1 MLAISTN
8 YRTHQ
13 RKRVYNCPTLDWDI
27 MSKNLQSTDI
37 KDLSITMHQNNIIK
51 PMETEYKA
59 DLLKQGIATVLLNQQ
74 KKLTYFLSTSKK
86 NTKTTK

>member
-37 KDLSITMHQNNIIK
+37 KDLSITMQ
-51 PMETEYKA
+51 
-59 DLLKQGIATVLLNQQ
+59 KQYNKTNGNGIQSR
-74 KKLTYFLSTSKK
+74 ST
-86 NTKTTK
+86 